1 MITDKKLVNMYEQ
14 CRAHKRSLDKKRAA
28 MRAVMFLPPAIACLS
43 IFGSY
48 LMSLISDFVIMTG
61 GGVQNG
67 GGINVFCFI
76 HAFIMAVFAA
86 GEVVLEMKQ
95 LISVSHIA
103 YPVASITAMVLGC
116 ILLFFGDPISGIIF
130 IVFSIYNLLMS
141 IANIFFKRFYEENEM
156 LKMLDGYP
164 HFNVMLLN
172 QNEEDDKLVP
182 KKSEEEIAQ
191 MSSAE
196 RLMYERD
203 RNV

>member
-1 MITDKKLVNMYEQ
+1 MITDKKMVNMYEQ
-14 CRAHKRSLDKKRAA
+14 CRAHKRSLDKKIAA

-141 IANIFFKRFYEENEM
+141 IANIFFKRSYEENEM
-156 LKMLDGYP
+156 LKTLDGYP

-172 QNEEDDKLVP
+172 QNEENGKLVP
-182 KKSEEEIAQ
+182 KKSEEEITQ
-191 MSSAE
+191 MSADK